1 MFDDFPD
8 LGRNDV
14 CWCGSGKKYK
24 KCHAEFDER
33 MEELYLQGECVPPR
47 SLIKTAE
54 DIAGIK
60 ESAKVNIGALD
71 VVAANIKEGCTTEDI
86 DNWVHEYTLDNGA
99 IPAPLDYEGFPKSC
113 CTSVNDVICHGIP
126 SPDCVLHA
134 GDIVNVDCSTIK
146 DGYFSDSSRMFIIG
160 DKPTTF
166 WDKAGK
172 GKDPNPYPLIP
183 NPLTGDS
190 PKEVAKFVETVRKSI
205 NVGLT
210 QVKPWFHL
218 HDMAGELQKYVEA
231 QGYSVVREYG
241 GHGIGKEFHE
251 DPWVTHTTHTG
262 QNMIMPP
269 GMCFTIEPMVNMGKY
284 KIKGPGKDGWTVR
297 TKDGSLSAQ
306 WEIQLVV
313 TETGYEILT
322 Y

>member
-8 LGRNDV
+8 FGRNDA

-33 MEELYLQGECVPPR
+33 LEELYLQGECVPPR

-71 VVAANIKEGCTTEDI
+71 AVAANIHEGCTTEDI
-86 DNWVHEYTLDNGA
+86 DNWVHDYTFDNGA

-113 CTSVNDVICHGIP
+113 CTSVNDVVCHGIP

-146 DGYFSDSSRMFIIG
+146 DGYYSDSSRMFIIG
-160 DKPTTF
+160 E
-166 WDKAGK
+166 AS
-172 GKDPNPYPLIP
+172 KDV
-183 NPLTGDS
+183 T
-190 PKEVAKFVETVRKSI
+190 KFVETVKKSI

-218 HDMAGELQKYVEA
+218 HDMAAELQKYVED

-251 DPWVTHTTHTG
+251 EPWVTHTTYAG
-262 QNMIMPP
+262 DNMIMPP
-269 GMCFTIEPMVNMGKY
+269 GMCFTIEPMVNMGKH
-284 KIKGPGKDGWTVR
+284 KIKDRAADGWTVR

>member
-1 MFDDFPD
+1 MFDDFAD
-8 LGRNDV
+8 LGRNDA

-24 KCHAEFDER
+24 KCHADFDER
-33 MEELYLQGECVPPR
+33 LEELYLQGECVPPR
-47 SLIKTAE
+47 SLIKTDA
-54 DIAGIK
+54 DIERIK

-71 VVAANIKEGCTTEDI
+71 VVAQNICEGCTTEDI
-86 DNWVHEYTLDNGA
+86 DDWVHDYTFDNGA

-113 CTSVNDVICHGIP
+113 CTSVNDVVCHGIP

-160 DKPTTF
+160 EV
-166 WDKAGK
+166 
-172 GKDPNPYPLIP
+172 
-183 NPLTGDS
+183 S
-190 PKEVAKFVETVRKSI
+190 KEVTKFVETVKKSI
-205 NVGLT
+205 NVALT
-210 QVKPWFHL
+210 QVKPWFCL

-231 QGYSVVREYG
+231 QGYNVVREYG

-251 DPWVTHTTHTG
+251 EPWVTHTIHNG

-284 KIKGPGKDGWTVR
+284 KIKDRASDGWTVR

>member
-8 LGRNDV
+8 FGRNDA

-24 KCHAEFDER
+24 KCHAEFDE
-33 MEELYLQGECVPPR
+33 MLEELYLQGECVPPR

-71 VVAANIKEGCTTEDI
+71 AVAANIHEGCTTEDI
-86 DNWVHEYTLDNGA
+86 DNWVHDYTFDNDA

-113 CTSVNDVICHGIP
+113 CTSVNDVVCHGIP
-126 SPDCVLHA
+126 SSECVLHA

-146 DGYFSDSSRMFIIG
+146 NGYFSDSSRMFIIG
-160 DKPTTF
+160 E
-166 WDKAGK
+166 AS
-172 GKDPNPYPLIP
+172 KDV
-183 NPLTGDS
+183 T
-190 PKEVAKFVETVRKSI
+190 KFVETVKKSI

-218 HDMAGELQKYVEA
+218 HDMAGELQKYVEG

-251 DPWVTHTTHTG
+251 EPWVTHTTYAG
-262 QNMIMPP
+262 DNMIMPP

-284 KIKGPGKDGWTVR
+284 KIKDRAADGWTVR

>member
-1 MFDDFPD
+1 MFDDFAD
-8 LGRNDV
+8 LGRNDA

-24 KCHAEFDER
+24 KCHADFDER
-33 MEELYLQGECVPPR
+33 LEELYLQGECVPPR
-47 SLIKTAE
+47 SLIKTDA
-54 DIAGIK
+54 DIEGIK

-71 VVAANIKEGCTTEDI
+71 VVAQNICEGCTTEDI
-86 DNWVHEYTLDNGA
+86 DDWVHDYTFDNGA

-113 CTSVNDVICHGIP
+113 CTSVNDVVCHGIP
-126 SPDCVLHA
+126 SPDCMLHA

-160 DKPTTF
+160 EV
-166 WDKAGK
+166 
-172 GKDPNPYPLIP
+172 
-183 NPLTGDS
+183 S
-190 PKEVAKFVETVRKSI
+190 KEVTKFVETVKKSI
-205 NVGLT
+205 NVALT
-210 QVKPWFHL
+210 QVKPWFCL

-231 QGYSVVREYG
+231 QGYNVVREYG

-251 DPWVTHTTHTG
+251 EPWVTHTIHNG

-284 KIKGPGKDGWTVR
+284 KIKDRAADGWTVR

>member
-1 MFDDFPD
+1 MFDDLGDF
-8 LGRNDV
+8 GRNDA

-24 KCHAEFDER
+24 KCHFEFDER
-33 MEELYLQGECVPPR
+33 LEELYLQGECVPPR
-47 SLIKTAE
+47 SLIKTSE

-71 VVAANIKEGCTTEDI
+71 AVAENIHEGCTTQDI
-86 DNWVHEYTLDNGA
+86 DRWVHDYTLDNGA
-99 IPAPLDYEGFPKSC
+99 VPAPLNYEGFPKSC
-113 CTSVNDVICHGIP
+113 CTSVNDVVCHGIP

-146 DGYFSDSSRMFIIG
+146 DGYFSDSSRMFVIG
-160 DKPTTF
+160 EPT
-166 WDKAGK
+166 
-172 GKDPNPYPLIP
+172 
-183 NPLTGDS
+183 
-190 PKEVAKFVETVRKSI
+190 KEIEKFVATVKKSI

-218 HDMAGELQKYVEA
+218 HDMAGELQKYVES

-251 DPWVTHTTHTG
+251 EPWVTHTTHSG

-284 KIKGPGKDGWTVR
+284 KIKGPASDGWTVR